1 METTVITI
9 IGIVLGFLQGIMI
22 FILTG
27 LKADMADMWKRMNG
41 HYHEVSC
48 GNGDCKQLRTGNVI
62 IPRGAE

>member
-22 FILTG
+22 YILSG
-27 LKADMADMWKRMNG
+27 IKSDQADMWKRMNS

-48 GNGDCKQLRTGNVI
+48 GNEACRHLATGNVI
-62 IPRGAE
+62 IPRGTD